1 MDHKFISSTKFFSEV
16 TKTVYLYGKVW
27 REATTALI
35 HGPRALD
42 KSAGAL
48 DIALDIARGGRE
60 VLYVNAGD
68 RLGRLAGSDAGHE
81 NLYMFTPEFES
92 IDDTSDYADLVFEA
106 IEQAVRTT
114 SIRTFVIDSVSRIA
128 ALSFGRNASVAYLM
142 KRLVALQVKG
152 RLSVLVVADDGT
164 KSVNNA
170 LAALAAARSQSMS
183 LSNQTF
189 QTSPKSRSCR
199 SCQSCQ
205 GCSGCSGCSGSQ
217 SRPGGPAVK
226 SCLSGSFATWS
237 AERPIRCARLALQ
250 PARYEKSG
258 VSVIDTPLLKN
269 SVKEFL
275 YFLLRL
281 P

>member
-35 HGPRALD
+35 HGPRAVD

-48 DIALDIARGGRE
+48 DIALNIARGGRE

-152 RLSVLVVADDGT
+152 RLSVLVVADDAT

-170 LAALAAARSQSMS
+170 LAALAAAEIAVDEPGQSDIS
-183 LSNQTF
+183 DKSKKPELPDLPDLSE
-189 QTSPKSRSCR
+189 
-199 SCQSCQ
+199 
-205 GCSGCSGCSGSQ
+205 
-217 SRPGGPAVK
+217 
-226 SCLSGSFATWS
+226 LSGLFGKSEPAGRPS
-237 AERPIRCARLALQ
+237 CKIMSIRQLRDMERREA
-250 PARYEKSG
+250 
-258 VSVIDTPLLKN
+258 KN
-269 SVKEFL
+269 RK
-275 YFLLRL
+275 RQN
-281 P
+281 

>member
-35 HGPRALD
+35 HGPRAVD

-48 DIALDIARGGRE
+48 DIALNIARGGRE

-152 RLSVLVVADDGT
+152 RLSVLVVADDAT

-170 LAALAAARSQSMS
+170 LAALAAAEIAVDEPGQSDIS
-183 LSNQTF
+183 DKSKKPELPDLPDLSE
-189 QTSPKSRSCR
+189 
-199 SCQSCQ
+199 
-205 GCSGCSGCSGSQ
+205 
-217 SRPGGPAVK
+217 
-226 SCLSGSFATWS
+226 LSGLFGKSEPAGRPS
-237 AERPIRCARLALQ
+237 CKIMSIRQLRDMERREANKMRKARA
-250 PARYEKSG
+250 AAGK
-258 VSVIDTPLLKN
+258 V
-269 SVKEFL
+269 
-275 YFLLRL
+275 
-281 P
+281 

>member
-60 VLYVNAGD
+60 VLYVNAGE

-152 RLSVLVVADDGT
+152 RLSVLVVADDAT

-170 LAALAAARSQSMS
+170 LAALAASEIAVNEPERSDISDKS
-183 LSNQTF
+183 KKPELPDLPDLSE
-189 QTSPKSRSCR
+189 
-199 SCQSCQ
+199 
-205 GCSGCSGCSGSQ
+205 
-217 SRPGGPAVK
+217 
-226 SCLSGSFATWS
+226 LSGLFGKSEPAGRPS
-237 AERPIRCARLALQ
+237 CKIMSIRQLRDMERREA
-250 PARYEKSG
+250 
-258 VSVIDTPLLKN
+258 KN
-269 SVKEFL
+269 RK
-275 YFLLRL
+275 RQN
-281 P
+281 

>member
-48 DIALDIARGGRE
+48 DFALDIARGGRE

-68 RLGRLAGSDAGHE
+68 RLGRLAGRDAGHE

-106 IEQAVRTT
+106 IEQAVRAT

-152 RLSVLVVADDGT
+152 RLSVLVVADDAT

-170 LAALAAARSQSMS
+170 LAALAAAEIAVDEPG
-183 LSNQTF
+183 LSDI
-189 QTSPKSRSCR
+189 SDKSKKPELPDLPDLSE
-199 SCQSCQ
+199 
-205 GCSGCSGCSGSQ
+205 
-217 SRPGGPAVK
+217 
-226 SCLSGSFATWS
+226 LSGLFGKSEPAGRPS
-237 AERPIRCARLALQ
+237 CKIMSIRQLRDMERREA
-250 PARYEKSG
+250 
-258 VSVIDTPLLKN
+258 KN
-269 SVKEFL
+269 RK
-275 YFLLRL
+275 RQN
-281 P
+281 

>member
-35 HGPRALD
+35 HGPRAVD

-48 DIALDIARGGRE
+48 DIALEIARGGRE
-60 VLYVNAGD
+60 VLYVNAGE

-152 RLSVLVVADDGT
+152 RLSVLVVADDAT

-170 LAALAAARSQSMS
+170 LAALAAAEIAVDEPGQSDIS
-183 LSNQTF
+183 DKSKKPELPELSE
-189 QTSPKSRSCR
+189 
-199 SCQSCQ
+199 
-205 GCSGCSGCSGSQ
+205 
-217 SRPGGPAVK
+217 
-226 SCLSGSFATWS
+226 LSGLFGLFGLFGKSEPAGRPS
-237 AERPIRCARLALQ
+237 CKIMSIRQLRDMERREA
-250 PARYEKSG
+250 
-258 VSVIDTPLLKN
+258 KN
-269 SVKEFL
+269 RK
-275 YFLLRL
+275 RQN
-281 P
+281 

>member
-35 HGPRALD
+35 HGPRAVD

-48 DIALDIARGGRE
+48 DIALNIARGGRE

-68 RLGRLAGSDAGHE
+68 RLGRLAGRDAGHE

-152 RLSVLVVADDGT
+152 RLSVLVVADDAT

-170 LAALAAARSQSMS
+170 LAALAAAEIAVDEPG
-183 LSNQTF
+183 LSDI
-189 QTSPKSRSCR
+189 SDKSKKPELPDLPDLSE
-199 SCQSCQ
+199 
-205 GCSGCSGCSGSQ
+205 
-217 SRPGGPAVK
+217 
-226 SCLSGSFATWS
+226 LSGLFGKSEPAGRPS
-237 AERPIRCARLALQ
+237 RKIMSIRQLRDMERREANKMRKARA
-250 PARYEKSG
+250 AAGK
-258 VSVIDTPLLKN
+258 V
-269 SVKEFL
+269 
-275 YFLLRL
+275 
-281 P
+281 

>member
-35 HGPRALD
+35 HGPRAVD

-152 RLSVLVVADDGT
+152 RLSVLVVADDAT

-170 LAALAAARSQSMS
+170 LAALAAAEIAVDEPGQSDIS
-183 LSNQTF
+183 DKSKKPELPDLPDLSE
-189 QTSPKSRSCR
+189 
-199 SCQSCQ
+199 
-205 GCSGCSGCSGSQ
+205 
-217 SRPGGPAVK
+217 
-226 SCLSGSFATWS
+226 LSGLFGKSEPAGRPS
-237 AERPIRCARLALQ
+237 CKIMSIRQLRDMERREANKMRKARA
-250 PARYEKSG
+250 AAGK
-258 VSVIDTPLLKN
+258 V
-269 SVKEFL
+269 
-275 YFLLRL
+275 
-281 P
+281 

>member
-35 HGPRALD
+35 HGPRAVD

-48 DIALDIARGGRE
+48 DIALEIARGGRE
-60 VLYVNAGD
+60 VLYVNAGE
-68 RLGRLAGSDAGHE
+68 RLGRLAGSNAGHE
-81 NLYMFTPEFES
+81 NICMFTPEFES

-152 RLSVLVVADDGT
+152 RLSVLVVADDAT

-170 LAALAAARSQSMS
+170 LAALAAAEIAVDEPG
-183 LSNQTF
+183 LSDI
-189 QTSPKSRSCR
+189 SDKSKKPELPDLPDLSE
-199 SCQSCQ
+199 
-205 GCSGCSGCSGSQ
+205 
-217 SRPGGPAVK
+217 
-226 SCLSGSFATWS
+226 LSGLFGKSEPAGRPS
-237 AERPIRCARLALQ
+237 RKIMSIRQLRDMERREANKMRKARA
-250 PARYEKSG
+250 AAGK
-258 VSVIDTPLLKN
+258 V
-269 SVKEFL
+269 
-275 YFLLRL
+275 
-281 P
+281 

>member
-35 HGPRALD
+35 HGPRAVD

-48 DIALDIARGGRE
+48 DIALNIARGGRE

-68 RLGRLAGSDAGHE
+68 RLGRLAGRDAGHE

-152 RLSVLVVADDGT
+152 RLSVLVVADDAT

-189 QTSPKSRSCR
+189 QTSPKSRSCLTCLT
-199 SCQSCQ
+199 CQSCP
-205 GCSGCSGCSGSQ
+205 GCSGSQ

-237 AERPIRCARLALQ
+237 AERPKT
-250 PARYEKSG
+250 EKGKINWRSEFDVTRSG
-258 VSVIDTPLLKN
+258 EYVEEQIVEEI
-269 SVKEFL
+269 VV
-275 YFLLRL
+275 
-281 P
+281 

>member
-35 HGPRALD
+35 HGPRAVD

-48 DIALDIARGGRE
+48 DIALEIARGGRE

-68 RLGRLAGSDAGHE
+68 RLGRLAGRDAGHE

-152 RLSVLVVADDGT
+152 RLSVLVVADDAT

-170 LAALAAARSQSMS
+170 LAALAAAEIAVDEPG
-183 LSNQTF
+183 LSDI
-189 QTSPKSRSCR
+189 SDKSKKPELPDLPDLSE
-199 SCQSCQ
+199 
-205 GCSGCSGCSGSQ
+205 
-217 SRPGGPAVK
+217 
-226 SCLSGSFATWS
+226 LSGLFGKSEPAGRPS
-237 AERPIRCARLALQ
+237 RKIMSIRQLRDMERREANKMRKARA
-250 PARYEKSG
+250 AAGK
-258 VSVIDTPLLKN
+258 V
-269 SVKEFL
+269 
-275 YFLLRL
+275 
-281 P
+281 

>member
-60 VLYVNAGD
+60 VLYVNAGE

-152 RLSVLVVADDGT
+152 RLSVLVVADDAT

-170 LAALAAARSQSMS
+170 LAALAAAEIAVDEPGQSDIS
-183 LSNQTF
+183 DKSKKPELPELSE
-189 QTSPKSRSCR
+189 
-199 SCQSCQ
+199 
-205 GCSGCSGCSGSQ
+205 
-217 SRPGGPAVK
+217 
-226 SCLSGSFATWS
+226 LSGLFGLFGLFGKSEPAGRPS
-237 AERPIRCARLALQ
+237 CKIMSIRQLRDMERREANKMRKARA
-250 PARYEKSG
+250 AAGK
-258 VSVIDTPLLKN
+258 V
-269 SVKEFL
+269 
-275 YFLLRL
+275 
-281 P
+281 

>member
-35 HGPRALD
+35 HGPRAVD

-48 DIALDIARGGRE
+48 DIALNIARGGRE

-152 RLSVLVVADDGT
+152 RLSVLVVADDAT

-170 LAALAAARSQSMS
+170 LAALAAAEIAVDEPG
-183 LSNQTF
+183 LSDI
-189 QTSPKSRSCR
+189 SDKSKKPELPDLPDLSE
-199 SCQSCQ
+199 
-205 GCSGCSGCSGSQ
+205 
-217 SRPGGPAVK
+217 
-226 SCLSGSFATWS
+226 LSGLFGKSEPAGRPS
-237 AERPIRCARLALQ
+237 CKIMSIRQLRDMERREANKMRKARA
-250 PARYEKSG
+250 AAGK
-258 VSVIDTPLLKN
+258 V
-269 SVKEFL
+269 
-275 YFLLRL
+275 
-281 P
+281 

>member
-35 HGPRALD
+35 HGPRAVD

-48 DIALDIARGGRE
+48 DIALNIARGGRE

-152 RLSVLVVADDGT
+152 RLSVLVVADDAT

-189 QTSPKSRSCR
+189 QTSPKSRSCLTCLT
-199 SCQSCQ
+199 CQSCP
-205 GCSGCSGCSGSQ
+205 GCSGSQ

>member
-106 IEQAVRTT
+106 IEQAVRAT

-152 RLSVLVVADDGT
+152 RLSVLVVADDAT

-170 LAALAAARSQSMS
+170 LAALAAAEIAVDEPGQSYIS
-183 LSNQTF
+183 DKSKKPELPDLPDLPDLSE
-189 QTSPKSRSCR
+189 
-199 SCQSCQ
+199 
-205 GCSGCSGCSGSQ
+205 
-217 SRPGGPAVK
+217 
-226 SCLSGSFATWS
+226 LSGLFGKSEPAGRPS
-237 AERPIRCARLALQ
+237 CKIMSIRQLRDMERREAKLMR
-250 PARYEKSG
+250 
-258 VSVIDTPLLKN
+258 KN
-269 SVKEFL
+269 RTQESMPV
-275 YFLLRL
+275 
-281 P
+281 

>member
-48 DIALDIARGGRE
+48 DFALDIARGGRE

-152 RLSVLVVADDGT
+152 RLSVLVVADDAT

-170 LAALAAARSQSMS
+170 LAALAASEIAVNEPERSDISDKS
-183 LSNQTF
+183 GFSEKSERSEKSEKSEKSEPADLSELSKLF
-189 QTSPKSRSCR
+189 KKSE
-199 SCQSCQ
+199 
-205 GCSGCSGCSGSQ
+205 
-217 SRPGGPAVK
+217 PA
-226 SCLSGSFATWS
+226 G
-237 AERPIRCARLALQ
+237 Q
-250 PARYEKSG
+250 PARKTMSIRQLRDMERRQAK
-258 VSVIDTPLLKN
+258 LMRKN
-269 SVKEFL
+269 RTQESMPV
-275 YFLLRL
+275 
-281 P
+281 

>member
-152 RLSVLVVADDGT
+152 RLSVLVVADDAT

-170 LAALAAARSQSMS
+170 LAALAAAEIAVDEPGQSYIS
-183 LSNQTF
+183 DKSKKPELPDLPDLPDLSE
-189 QTSPKSRSCR
+189 
-199 SCQSCQ
+199 
-205 GCSGCSGCSGSQ
+205 
-217 SRPGGPAVK
+217 
-226 SCLSGSFATWS
+226 LSGLFGKSEPAGRPS
-237 AERPIRCARLALQ
+237 RKIMSIRQLRDMERREANKMRKARA
-250 PARYEKSG
+250 AAGK
-258 VSVIDTPLLKN
+258 V
-269 SVKEFL
+269 
-275 YFLLRL
+275 
-281 P
+281 

>member
-35 HGPRALD
+35 HGPRAVD

-48 DIALDIARGGRE
+48 DIALNIARGGRE

-152 RLSVLVVADDGT
+152 RLSVLVVADDAT

-170 LAALAAARSQSMS
+170 LAALAAAEIAVDEPGQSDIS
-183 LSNQTF
+183 DKSKKPELPELSE
-189 QTSPKSRSCR
+189 
-199 SCQSCQ
+199 
-205 GCSGCSGCSGSQ
+205 
-217 SRPGGPAVK
+217 
-226 SCLSGSFATWS
+226 LSGLFGLFGLFGKSEPAGRPS
-237 AERPIRCARLALQ
+237 CKIMSIRQLRDMERREA
-250 PARYEKSG
+250 
-258 VSVIDTPLLKN
+258 KN
-269 SVKEFL
+269 RK
-275 YFLLRL
+275 RQN
-281 P
+281 

>member
-35 HGPRALD
+35 HGPRAVD

-60 VLYVNAGD
+60 VLYVNAGE

-152 RLSVLVVADDGT
+152 RLSVLVVADDAT

-170 LAALAAARSQSMS
+170 LAALAAAEIAVDEPGQSDIS
-183 LSNQTF
+183 DKSKKPELPDLPDLSE
-189 QTSPKSRSCR
+189 
-199 SCQSCQ
+199 
-205 GCSGCSGCSGSQ
+205 
-217 SRPGGPAVK
+217 
-226 SCLSGSFATWS
+226 LSGLFGKSEPAGRPS
-237 AERPIRCARLALQ
+237 CKIMSIRQLRDMERREANKMRKARA
-250 PARYEKSG
+250 AAGK
-258 VSVIDTPLLKN
+258 V
-269 SVKEFL
+269 
-275 YFLLRL
+275 
-281 P
+281 

>member
-152 RLSVLVVADDGT
+152 RLSVLVVADDAT

-170 LAALAAARSQSMS
+170 LAALAAAEIAVDEPGQSDIS
-183 LSNQTF
+183 DKSKKPELPDLPDLSE
-189 QTSPKSRSCR
+189 
-199 SCQSCQ
+199 
-205 GCSGCSGCSGSQ
+205 
-217 SRPGGPAVK
+217 
-226 SCLSGSFATWS
+226 LSGLFGKSEPAGRPS
-237 AERPIRCARLALQ
+237 CKIMSIRQLRDMERREANKMRKARA
-250 PARYEKSG
+250 AAGK
-258 VSVIDTPLLKN
+258 V
-269 SVKEFL
+269 
-275 YFLLRL
+275 
-281 P
+281 

>member
-35 HGPRALD
+35 HGPRAVD

-48 DIALDIARGGRE
+48 DIALEIARGGRE
-60 VLYVNAGD
+60 VLYVNAGE
-68 RLGRLAGSDAGHE
+68 RLGRLAGSNAGHE
-81 NLYMFTPEFES
+81 NICMFTPEFES

-152 RLSVLVVADDGT
+152 RLSVLVVADDAT

-170 LAALAAARSQSMS
+170 LAALAAAEIAVDEPEQSDIS
-183 LSNQTF
+183 DKSKKPELPELSE
-189 QTSPKSRSCR
+189 
-199 SCQSCQ
+199 
-205 GCSGCSGCSGSQ
+205 
-217 SRPGGPAVK
+217 
-226 SCLSGSFATWS
+226 LSGLFGLFGKSEPAGRPS
-237 AERPIRCARLALQ
+237 CKIMSIRQLRDMERREA
-250 PARYEKSG
+250 
-258 VSVIDTPLLKN
+258 KN
-269 SVKEFL
+269 RK
-275 YFLLRL
+275 RQN
-281 P
+281 

>member
-106 IEQAVRTT
+106 IEQAVRAT

-152 RLSVLVVADDGT
+152 RLSVLVVADDAT

-170 LAALAAARSQSMS
+170 LAALAAAEIAVDEPGQSYIS
-183 LSNQTF
+183 DKSKKPELPDLPDLPDLSE
-189 QTSPKSRSCR
+189 
-199 SCQSCQ
+199 
-205 GCSGCSGCSGSQ
+205 
-217 SRPGGPAVK
+217 
-226 SCLSGSFATWS
+226 LSGLFGKSEPAGRPS
-237 AERPIRCARLALQ
+237 CKIMSIRQLRDMERREA
-250 PARYEKSG
+250 
-258 VSVIDTPLLKN
+258 KN
-269 SVKEFL
+269 RK
-275 YFLLRL
+275 RQN
-281 P
+281 

>member
-60 VLYVNAGD
+60 VLYVNAGE

-152 RLSVLVVADDGT
+152 RLSVLVVADDAT

-170 LAALAAARSQSMS
+170 LAALAASEIAVNEPERSDISDKS
-183 LSNQTF
+183 KKPELPELSE
-189 QTSPKSRSCR
+189 
-199 SCQSCQ
+199 
-205 GCSGCSGCSGSQ
+205 
-217 SRPGGPAVK
+217 
-226 SCLSGSFATWS
+226 LSGLFGKSEPAGRPS
-237 AERPIRCARLALQ
+237 CKIMSIRQLRDMERREA
-250 PARYEKSG
+250 
-258 VSVIDTPLLKN
+258 KN
-269 SVKEFL
+269 RK
-275 YFLLRL
+275 RQN
-281 P
+281 

>member
-152 RLSVLVVADDGT
+152 RLSVLVVADDAT

-170 LAALAAARSQSMS
+170 LAALAAAEIAVDEPGQSDIS
-183 LSNQTF
+183 DKSKKPELPDLPDLSE
-189 QTSPKSRSCR
+189 
-199 SCQSCQ
+199 
-205 GCSGCSGCSGSQ
+205 
-217 SRPGGPAVK
+217 
-226 SCLSGSFATWS
+226 LSGLFGKSEPAGRPS
-237 AERPIRCARLALQ
+237 RKIMSIRQLRDMERRQAKLMR
-250 PARYEKSG
+250 
-258 VSVIDTPLLKN
+258 KN
-269 SVKEFL
+269 RTQESMPV
-275 YFLLRL
+275 
-281 P
+281 

>member
-35 HGPRALD
+35 HGPRAVD

-106 IEQAVRTT
+106 IEQAVRAT

-152 RLSVLVVADDGT
+152 RLSVLVVADDAT

-170 LAALAAARSQSMS
+170 LAALAAAEIAVDEPGQSDIS
-183 LSNQTF
+183 DKSKKPELPDLPDLSE
-189 QTSPKSRSCR
+189 
-199 SCQSCQ
+199 
-205 GCSGCSGCSGSQ
+205 
-217 SRPGGPAVK
+217 
-226 SCLSGSFATWS
+226 LSGLFGKSEPAGRPS
-237 AERPIRCARLALQ
+237 CKIMSIRQLRDMERREA
-250 PARYEKSG
+250 
-258 VSVIDTPLLKN
+258 KN
-269 SVKEFL
+269 RK
-275 YFLLRL
+275 RQN
-281 P
+281 

>member
-152 RLSVLVVADDGT
+152 RLSVLVVADDAT

-170 LAALAAARSQSMS
+170 LAALAASEIAVNEPERSDISDKS
-183 LSNQTF
+183 KKPELPDLPDLSE
-189 QTSPKSRSCR
+189 
-199 SCQSCQ
+199 
-205 GCSGCSGCSGSQ
+205 
-217 SRPGGPAVK
+217 
-226 SCLSGSFATWS
+226 LSGLFGKSEPAGRPS
-237 AERPIRCARLALQ
+237 RKIMSIRQLRDMERREANKMRKARA
-250 PARYEKSG
+250 AAGK
-258 VSVIDTPLLKN
+258 V
-269 SVKEFL
+269 
-275 YFLLRL
+275 
-281 P
+281 

>member
-60 VLYVNAGD
+60 VLYVNAGE

-152 RLSVLVVADDGT
+152 RLSVLVVADDAT

-189 QTSPKSRSCR
+189 QTSPKSRSCLTCLT
-199 SCQSCQ
+199 CQSCP
-205 GCSGCSGCSGSQ
+205 GCSGSQ

-237 AERPIRCARLALQ
+237 AERPKT
-250 PARYEKSG
+250 EKGKINWRSEFDVTRSG
-258 VSVIDTPLLKN
+258 EYVEEQIVEEI
-269 SVKEFL
+269 VV
-275 YFLLRL
+275 
-281 P
+281 

>member
-35 HGPRALD
+35 HGPRAVD

-48 DIALDIARGGRE
+48 DIALEIARGGRE

-152 RLSVLVVADDGT
+152 RLSVLVVADDAT

-170 LAALAAARSQSMS
+170 LAALAASEIAVNEPERSDISDKS
-183 LSNQTF
+183 KKPELPELSE
-189 QTSPKSRSCR
+189 
-199 SCQSCQ
+199 
-205 GCSGCSGCSGSQ
+205 
-217 SRPGGPAVK
+217 
-226 SCLSGSFATWS
+226 LSGLFGLFGLFGKSEPAGRPS
-237 AERPIRCARLALQ
+237 CKIMSIRQLRDMERREA
-250 PARYEKSG
+250 
-258 VSVIDTPLLKN
+258 KN
-269 SVKEFL
+269 RK
-275 YFLLRL
+275 RQN
-281 P
+281 

>member
-35 HGPRALD
+35 HGPRAVD

-48 DIALDIARGGRE
+48 DIALEIARGGRE
-60 VLYVNAGD
+60 VLYVNAGE

-152 RLSVLVVADDGT
+152 RLSVLVVADDAT

-170 LAALAAARSQSMS
+170 LAALAAAEIAVDEPG
-183 LSNQTF
+183 LSDI
-189 QTSPKSRSCR
+189 SDKSKKPELPDLPDLSE
-199 SCQSCQ
+199 
-205 GCSGCSGCSGSQ
+205 
-217 SRPGGPAVK
+217 
-226 SCLSGSFATWS
+226 LSGLFGKSEPAGRPS
-237 AERPIRCARLALQ
+237 RKIMSIRQLRDMERREA
-250 PARYEKSG
+250 
-258 VSVIDTPLLKN
+258 KN
-269 SVKEFL
+269 RK
-275 YFLLRL
+275 RQN
-281 P
+281 

>member
-35 HGPRALD
+35 HGPRAVD

-48 DIALDIARGGRE
+48 DIALEIARGGRE

-68 RLGRLAGSDAGHE
+68 RLGRLAGRDAGHE

-152 RLSVLVVADDGT
+152 RLSVLVVADDAT

-170 LAALAAARSQSMS
+170 LAALAAAEIAVDEPG
-183 LSNQTF
+183 LSDI
-189 QTSPKSRSCR
+189 SDKSKKPELPDLPDLSE
-199 SCQSCQ
+199 
-205 GCSGCSGCSGSQ
+205 
-217 SRPGGPAVK
+217 
-226 SCLSGSFATWS
+226 LSGLFGKSEPAGRPS
-237 AERPIRCARLALQ
+237 CKIMSIRQLRDMERREA
-250 PARYEKSG
+250 
-258 VSVIDTPLLKN
+258 KN
-269 SVKEFL
+269 RK
-275 YFLLRL
+275 RQN
-281 P
+281 

>member
-35 HGPRALD
+35 HGPRAVD

-48 DIALDIARGGRE
+48 DIALNIARGGRE

-152 RLSVLVVADDGT
+152 RLSVLVVADDAT

-170 LAALAAARSQSMS
+170 LAALAAAEIAVDEPG
-183 LSNQTF
+183 LSDI
-189 QTSPKSRSCR
+189 SDKSKKPELPDLPDLSE
-199 SCQSCQ
+199 
-205 GCSGCSGCSGSQ
+205 
-217 SRPGGPAVK
+217 
-226 SCLSGSFATWS
+226 LSGLFGKSEPAGRPSRKIMSIWQLRDM
-237 AERPIRCARLALQ
+237 ERREANKMRKARA
-250 PARYEKSG
+250 AAGK
-258 VSVIDTPLLKN
+258 V
-269 SVKEFL
+269 
-275 YFLLRL
+275 
-281 P
+281 

>member
-35 HGPRALD
+35 HGPRAVD

-152 RLSVLVVADDGT
+152 RLSVLVVADDAT

-170 LAALAAARSQSMS
+170 LAALAASEIAVNEPERSDISDKS
-183 LSNQTF
+183 GFSEKSERSEKSEKSEKSEPADLSELSKLF
-189 QTSPKSRSCR
+189 EKSE
-199 SCQSCQ
+199 
-205 GCSGCSGCSGSQ
+205 
-217 SRPGGPAVK
+217 PA
-226 SCLSGSFATWS
+226 G
-237 AERPIRCARLALQ
+237 Q
-250 PARYEKSG
+250 PARKAMSIRQLRDMERRQAK
-258 VSVIDTPLLKN
+258 LMRKN
-269 SVKEFL
+269 MTQK
-275 YFLLRL
+275 
-281 P
+281 

>member
-35 HGPRALD
+35 HGPRAVD

-68 RLGRLAGSDAGHE
+68 RLGRLAGRDAGHE

-152 RLSVLVVADDGT
+152 RLSVLVVADDAT

-170 LAALAAARSQSMS
+170 LAALAAAEIAVDEPG
-183 LSNQTF
+183 LSDI
-189 QTSPKSRSCR
+189 SDKSKKPELPDLPDLSE
-199 SCQSCQ
+199 
-205 GCSGCSGCSGSQ
+205 
-217 SRPGGPAVK
+217 
-226 SCLSGSFATWS
+226 LSGLFGKSEPAGRPS
-237 AERPIRCARLALQ
+237 RKIMSIRQLRDMERREANKMRKARA
-250 PARYEKSG
+250 AAGK
-258 VSVIDTPLLKN
+258 V
-269 SVKEFL
+269 
-275 YFLLRL
+275 
-281 P
+281 

>member
-35 HGPRALD
+35 HGPRAVD

-48 DIALDIARGGRE
+48 DIALNIARGGRE

-152 RLSVLVVADDGT
+152 RLSVLVVADDAT

-170 LAALAAARSQSMS
+170 LAALAAAEIAVDEPG
-183 LSNQTF
+183 LSDI
-189 QTSPKSRSCR
+189 SDKSKKPELPELSE
-199 SCQSCQ
+199 
-205 GCSGCSGCSGSQ
+205 
-217 SRPGGPAVK
+217 
-226 SCLSGSFATWS
+226 LSGLFGLFGLFGKSEPAGRPS
-237 AERPIRCARLALQ
+237 CKIMSIRQLRDMERREA
-250 PARYEKSG
+250 
-258 VSVIDTPLLKN
+258 KN
-269 SVKEFL
+269 RK
-275 YFLLRL
+275 RQN
-281 P
+281 